1 MEVIMKN
8 IQGDL
13 DIILASTAFGV
24 MPVLAK
30 LAYGRGATTYTVL
43 FLRFLFA
50 AFILLYIILNKKISL
65 KLNMKQILMVIML
78 GLFGYSATALCL
90 FISYNYVSVGVATN
104 LLYTYPAIVT
114 LMSRFLYKE
123 KLYGR
128 KIVSLLLS
136 LIGVFILIEIKNQSI
151 NITGVSFAFAS
162 AIFYSLYVLGISTD
176 KAKKI
181 NSYVM
186 IFYLSVTSSII
197 MFLLGVST
205 SALDLRIDFYALIC
219 IILLAFISTVVALMS
234 FLKGVRIIGPSRAAI
249 LSTLEPIVSIIL
261 GFLILKEKLSLN
273 MIIGSALVIA
283 SVLLLVK
290 DNTLKEPAEN

>member
-1 MEVIMKN
+1 MKN

-13 DIILASTAFGV
+13 YIILASTAFGV
-24 MPVLAK
+24 MPILAK

-50 AFILLYIILNKKISL
+50 VFILLYVILNKKISL
-65 KLNMKQILMVIML
+65 KLDRKQILMVIML

-90 FISYNYVSVGVATN
+90 FISYKYVSVGVATN

-114 LMSRFLYKE
+114 LMSRFLYNE

-128 KIVSLLLS
+128 KIISLLLS
-136 LIGVFILIEIKNQSI
+136 LVGVFILIEIRNQSF
-151 NITGVSFAFAS
+151 NITGVLFAFGS
-162 AIFYSLYVLGISTD
+162 AIFYSLYVLGVSTD
-176 KAKKI
+176 TAKKI

-186 IFYLSVTSSII
+186 IFYLSLTSSFI

-205 SALDLRIDFYALIC
+205 STLDLNIDFYALIC

-234 FLKGVRIIGPSRAAI
+234 FLRGVRIIGPSRAAI

-261 GFLILKEKLSLN
+261 GFLILRERLSLN

-290 DNTLKEPAEN
+290 DNTSKES

>member
-1 MEVIMKN
+1 MKN

-13 DIILASTAFGV
+13 YIILASTAFGV
-24 MPVLAK
+24 MPILAK

-50 AFILLYIILNKKISL
+50 ALILLYIILNKKISL
-65 KLNMKQILMVIML
+65 KLNRKQILMVIML

-90 FISYNYVSVGVATN
+90 FISYKYVSVGVATN

-114 LMSRFLYKE
+114 LMSRFLYNE

-136 LIGVFILIEIKNQSI
+136 LIGVFILIEIKNQSF
-151 NITGVSFAFAS
+151 NITGVLFAFGS
-162 AIFYSLYVLGISTD
+162 AIFYSLYVLGVSTD
-176 KAKKI
+176 TAKKI

-186 IFYLSVTSSII
+186 IFYLSLTSSFI
-197 MFLLGVST
+197 MLLLGVST
-205 SALDLRIDFYALIC
+205 STLDLNIDFYALIC

-234 FLKGVRIIGPSRAAI
+234 FLRGVRIIGPSRAAI

-261 GFLILKEKLSLN
+261 GFLILRERLSLN
-273 MIIGSALVIA
+273 MIIGSSLVIA

-290 DNTLKEPAEN
+290 DNTSKED

>member
-1 MEVIMKN
+1 MKN

-13 DIILASTAFGV
+13 YIILASTAFGV
-24 MPVLAK
+24 MPILAK

-65 KLNMKQILMVIML
+65 KLDRKQIVMVIIL

-90 FISYNYVSVGVATN
+90 FISYKYVSVGVATN

-114 LMSRFLYKE
+114 LMSRFLYNE

-128 KIVSLLLS
+128 KIISLLLS
-136 LIGVFILIEIKNQSI
+136 LVGVFILIEIRNQSF
-151 NITGVSFAFAS
+151 NITGVLFAFGS
-162 AIFYSLYVLGISTD
+162 AIFYSLYVLGVSTD
-176 KAKKI
+176 TAKKV

-186 IFYLSVTSSII
+186 IFYLSLTSSII
-197 MFLLGVST
+197 MLLLGVST
-205 SALDLRIDFYALIC
+205 STLDLRIDFYALIC

-234 FLKGVRIIGPSRAAI
+234 FLRGVRIIGPSRAAI

-261 GFLILKEKLSLN
+261 GFLILRERLSLN

-290 DNTLKEPAEN
+290 DNTSKES

>member
-1 MEVIMKN
+1 MKN

>member
-1 MEVIMKN
+1 MKN

-13 DIILASTAFGV
+13 YIILASTAFGV
-24 MPVLAK
+24 MPILAK

-50 AFILLYIILNKKISL
+50 VFILLYVILNKKISL
-65 KLNMKQILMVIML
+65 KLDRKQILMVIML

-90 FISYNYVSVGVATN
+90 FISYKYVSVGVATN

-114 LMSRFLYKE
+114 LMSRFLYNE

-128 KIVSLLLS
+128 KIISLLLS
-136 LIGVFILIEIKNQSI
+136 LVGVFILIEIRNQSF
-151 NITGVSFAFAS
+151 NITGVLFAFGS
-162 AIFYSLYVLGISTD
+162 AIFYSLYVLGVSTD
-176 KAKKI
+176 TAKKI

-186 IFYLSVTSSII
+186 IFYLSLTSSFI

-205 SALDLRIDFYALIC
+205 STLDLNIDFYALIC

-234 FLKGVRIIGPSRAAI
+234 FLRGVRIIGPSRAAI

-261 GFLILKEKLSLN
+261 GFLILRERLSLN

-290 DNTLKEPAEN
+290 DNTLKES

>member
-1 MEVIMKN
+1 MKN

-65 KLNMKQILMVIML
+65 KLNIKQILMVIML

-114 LMSRFLYKE
+114 LMSRFFYKE

-205 SALDLRIDFYALIC
+205 STLDLRIDFYALIC

>member
-1 MEVIMKN
+1 MKN

-13 DIILASTAFGV
+13 YIILASTAFGI
-24 MPVLAK
+24 MPILAK

-50 AFILLYIILNKKISL
+50 ALILLYIILNRKISL
-65 KLNMKQILMVIML
+65 KLDKKQILLVIML

-90 FISYNYVSVGVATN
+90 FISYKYVSVGVATN

-114 LMSRFLYKE
+114 LLSRFLYNE

-128 KIVSLLLS
+128 KIVSLMMS
-136 LIGVFILIEIKNQSI
+136 LIGVFILIEIRNQSF
-151 NITGVSFAFAS
+151 NITGVLFAFSS
-162 AIFYSLYVLGISTD
+162 AIFYSLYVLGVSTEI
-176 KAKKI
+176 AKKV

-186 IFYLSVTSSII
+186 IFYLSVISSII
-197 MFLLGVST
+197 MFILGIST
-205 SALDLRIDFYALIC
+205 SSLNLKIDFYALIC
-219 IILLAFISTVVALMS
+219 IILLAFISTVIALMS
-234 FLKGVRIIGPSRAAI
+234 FLRGVRIIGPSRAAI

-261 GFLILKEKLSLN
+261 GFLILRERLSLN

-290 DNTLKEPAEN
+290 DNTSKES

>member
-1 MEVIMKN
+1 MKN

-13 DIILASTAFGV
+13 YIILASTAFGV
-24 MPVLAK
+24 MPILAK

-50 AFILLYIILNKKISL
+50 AFILLYVILNKKISL
-65 KLNMKQILMVIML
+65 KLDRKQILMVIML

-90 FISYNYVSVGVATN
+90 FISYKYVSVGVATN

-114 LMSRFLYKE
+114 LMSRFLYNE

-128 KIVSLLLS
+128 KIISLLLS
-136 LIGVFILIEIKNQSI
+136 LIGVFILIEIRNQSF
-151 NITGVSFAFAS
+151 NITGVLFAFGS
-162 AIFYSLYVLGISTD
+162 AIFYSLYVLGVSTD
-176 KAKKI
+176 TAKKI

-186 IFYLSVTSSII
+186 IFYLSLTSSII
-197 MFLLGVST
+197 MLLLGVST
-205 SALDLRIDFYALIC
+205 STLDLRIDFYALIC

-234 FLKGVRIIGPSRAAI
+234 FLRGVRIIGPSRAAI

-261 GFLILKEKLSLN
+261 GFLILKERLSLN

-290 DNTLKEPAEN
+290 DNTSKES